1 MEGHQAVTTFRRPK
15 RLMGVA
21 GKRRS
26 KPKTEH
32 TTRRRRRRRRSIR
45 RNAVGSEEESESSSP
60 PQQHRRR
67 RRRRRGLDANTV
79 LIIVEDSLCPS
90 FPFYSFRLFNE
101 GEEVRS
107 KDPILRR
114 NRQRHNS
121 AHRGGSRRMYNKTV
135 EGSRLVYHHPT
146 TLEILKV

>member
-32 TTRRRRRRRRSIR
+32 TTRRRRSIR

-67 RRRRRGLDANTV
+67 RRRGRGLDANTV
-79 LIIVEDSLCPS
+79 LVIVEDSLCPS
-90 FPFYSFRLFNE
+90 FSFYSFRLLNE

-107 KDPILRR
+107 TDPILRR
-114 NRQRHNS
+114 NRQRHAS

-146 TLEILKV
+146 TL